1 MWPAPLGAAIC
12 TLTRCISPRAQV
24 GSKIRF
30 RPGMFGRIFAIF
42 RTAFALRAYFAPDAG
57 AVNFRA
63 ATAAR
68 RRCHLRA
75 TRGVAGKARPRPTVP
90 RSAWLGARPRG
101 ELAGGQNAGNVSA
114 RCWRRTLRL
123 FRYHGC
129 LLPIRCWPLAW
140 CSEWCCVACRRPLRG
155 SPCRVATGGAA
166 SGVCKSVLLTS
177 SEGSTGGGPATQTR
191 LMQYRLPRS
200 SGRLCP
206 R

>member
-1 MWPAPLGAAIC
+1 MHAETNIYILYIYIYV
-12 TLTRCISPRAQV
+12 CIYPEGPDVLIYRIYRVRVRSAWA
-24 GSKIRF
+24 GS
-30 RPGMFGRIFAIF
+30 
-42 RTAFALRAYFAPDAG
+42 
-57 AVNFRA
+57 
-63 ATAAR
+63 AAR
-68 RRCHLRA
+68 RTC
-75 TRGVAGKARPRPTVP
+75 RGMRKRRERVSEV
-90 RSAWLGARPRG
+90 
-101 ELAGGQNAGNVSA
+101 LASYS
-114 RCWRRTLRL
+114 TLRL

-140 CSEWCCVACRRPLRG
+140 CSEWCCVACRWPLRGALRG

-166 SGVCKSVLLTS
+166 SGVRKSVLLTS